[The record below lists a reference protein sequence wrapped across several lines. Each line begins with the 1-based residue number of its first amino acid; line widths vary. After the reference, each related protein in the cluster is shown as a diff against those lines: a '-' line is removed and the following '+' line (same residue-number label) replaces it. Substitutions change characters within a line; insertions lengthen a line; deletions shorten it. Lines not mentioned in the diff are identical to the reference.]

1 MTGVAKHNLKDT
13 NETLHLH
20 LYTMLSEMRRHSH
33 HFLFILISFVSLC
46 SQYYAGGFRPI
57 VFHDSPYPIDPISLL
72 SKFGSLWRDI
82 ANFGYFD
89 PSGPFLSL
97 WYLFLSPIFLLTN
110 DLVITQFSFLFII
123 CNVTLFGSY
132 ILAQYLG
139 INKTLSILI
148 AVLYLANP
156 LSIFY
161 TWRILNADII
171 LHAMLPLI
179 FLSVIKIV
187 NGEKTR
193 KYIFILLFTEFLSL
207 PGFANLAYYASFAFV
222 ILLLGIS
229 FGFVACF
236 SSKISSKKA
245 ILRNLLIFGML
256 ILPLSA
262 YLMST
267 FEIQPRELSALRDTH
282 LQSAETIYL
291 TNTQHINLSSLFS
304 LTSLPP
310 LYEKLIWF
318 DYEYIY
324 LPNIS
329 SVFGIAVASV
339 IVVSLTIRIIFSKEG
354 VSRNMYAFIGILAVL
369 TVILL
374 RETGFLILQ
383 YSPTLLLA
391 FRDPYHKFETEFT
404 LVLIILFCYSV
415 QELFKLRIVI
425 GHKSLKIAIT
435 LIVVSILVYWAWPF
449 YSGNFA
455 PTKVGEPQVN
465 LHPIS
470 AFADM
475 PSKYMPAVKYL
486 KQDNEVVTGK
496 SRVLVYPLA
505 SILWCDGNGT
515 YWGNDILRF
524 SGISTVSTVHQ
535 VNFQNESNFISSLSD
550 NTILSDYNFA
560 NYIHKLGIKYVV
572 IKRQACDVDTLSGN
586 IKDLRNQ
593 SKEIEEKLSNS
604 QFDHVMDNQY
614 YSIFRLKGGDPSSIS
629 ILDASSNESLKYNYN
644 NNNNNNSVSSINSA
658 NSSKVLSLLHG
669 TGQLVKYQ
677 KISSTEYTVNVESD
691 RKPFYLIFAE
701 SYDDGWKAFINEKEK
716 VDDKYHFV
724 VGGFAN
730 GWYINEAGHFKVRLY
745 FQPQKYHDAGLAIY
759 IVVVCVSTIYLLL
772 NTHRAGIRGIVSRL
786 MKPRKT

>member
-1 MTGVAKHNLKDT
+1 
-13 NETLHLH
+13 
-20 LYTMLSEMRRHSH
+20 MLFEMGRHSH
-33 HFLFILISFVSLC
+33 HFLFIFISFMSLY

-57 VFHDSPYPIDPISLL
+57 IFHDSPYPIDPFSLL

-110 DLVITQFSFLFII
+110 NLVITQFSFLFII

-132 ILAQYLG
+132 ILARCLG
-139 INKTLSILI
+139 INKIFSILI

-179 FLSVIKIV
+179 FLSVIKII
-187 NGEKTR
+187 NGEKSR

-222 ILLLGIS
+222 TLLLSIS
-229 FGFVACF
+229 FGFVARF

-245 ILRNLLIFGML
+245 VLKNLLIFGVL

-267 FEIQPRELSALRDTH
+267 FEIQPRELSVLRDTH

-329 SVFGIAVASV
+329 WAFGIAVASV
-339 IVVSLTIRIIFSKEG
+339 IVVSLVIRIIFFKEG
-354 VSRNMYAFIGILAVL
+354 VSKNMYPFIGILVVL
-369 TVILL
+369 SVLL
-374 RETGFLILQ
+374 LGETGYLILQ
-383 YSPTLLLA
+383 NSPTLLLA

-404 LVLIILFCYSV
+404 LVLIILFCYSL
-415 QELFKLRIVI
+415 QQLFKLRIFI
-425 GHKSLKIAIT
+425 AHKSLKVALT
-435 LIVVSILVYWAWPF
+435 LIVVSIMVYWAWPF
-449 YSGNFA
+449 YSGNFV
-455 PTKVGEPQVN
+455 PTMVGKPEAN
-465 LHPIS
+465 LHTIS

-475 PSKYMPAVKYL
+475 PSKYASAVKYL
-486 KQDNEVVTGK
+486 KQDNEIISGK

-505 SILWCDGNGT
+505 SILWCDGNGS

-535 VNFQNESNFISSLSD
+535 VNFQNESNFISTLSD

-560 NYIHKLGIKYVV
+560 NYINKLGIKYLV
-572 IKRQACDVDTLSGN
+572 IKKQACDVDTLSGN
-586 IKDLRNQ
+586 IKDLRKQ
-593 SKEIEEKLSNS
+593 SKQVEEKLNSS
-604 QFDHVMDNQY
+604 QFDRVMDNQY
-614 YSIFRLKGGDPSSIS
+614 YSIFRTVGGDSGSLSI
-629 ILDASSNESLKYNYN
+629 IAAPSNESLRYN
-644 NNNNNNSVSSINSA
+644 NNNNNNPVGSISSA
-658 NSSKVLSLLHG
+658 NSNQAFSLLQG
-669 TGQLVKYQ
+669 TRQLVKYQ
-677 KISSTEYTVNVESD
+677 KISSTEYNVNIESD
-691 RKPFYLIFAE
+691 HKPFYLIFAE
-701 SYDDGWKAFINEKEK
+701 SYDDGWKAFINEKEQ
-716 VDDKYHFV
+716 VDDKYHFI

-730 GWYINEAGHFKVRLY
+730 GWYMNKAGHFNIRLY
-745 FQPQKYHDAGLAIY
+745 FQPQKYHDAGLVIY
-759 IVVVCVSTIYLLL
+759 ILVICISSIYLLSY
-772 NTHRAGIRGIVSRL
+772 TRKESIGGSISRVL
-786 MKPRKT
+786 KSGKT